1 MSKFQQF
8 AIIMSILSSSAYCLS
23 AQAGL
28 FSWIFGEKDNQKQAK
43 AVVISEQKHIIIHGE
58 QSADDEHNHSHDLPR
73 QVGTQA
79 DYQLWLNQS
88 AYNRQSATD
97 YQNFLVSQLGKDNV
111 PPMYELLTTARSW
124 QECGYEPYQ
133 VPPSHLWSQMI
144 PTVRLYN
151 ELRAKNILPPQTQI
165 RSVYRSPELNRCAG
179 GAAGS
184 KHMTNGAMDIWIPD
198 YEVNSWQ
205 FYQLQDKLCQFWIDS
220 GKAHEFGLGLYSTG
234 AIHLDTQGY
243 RKWGGQFSRTNS
255 PCRYIVPKPETLYID
270 GYGWAN

>member
-1 MSKFQQF
+1 MSKAQKF
-8 AIIMSILSSSAYCLS
+8 AVTTFLLSSSVFCLT

-28 FSWIFGEKDNQKQAK
+28 FSWIFGEKDKQQES
-43 AVVISEQKHIIIHGE
+43 VVISEQKHIIIHHEDGVE
-58 QSADDEHNHSHDLPR
+58 GEHNHSHELPR

-88 AYNRQSATD
+88 AYNRQTATD
-97 YQNFLVSQLGKDNV
+97 YQNFLISQLGKDNV
-111 PPMYELLTTARSW
+111 PPMHELLTTARSW

-151 ELRAKNILPPQTQI
+151 ELRAKDILPPQTQI

-184 KHMTNGAMDIWIPD
+184 KHITNGAMDIWIPN
-198 YEVNSWQ
+198 YEVGSWQ
-205 FYQLQDKLCQFWIDS
+205 FNQVQDRLCQFWIDN
-220 GKAHEFGLGLYSTG
+220 GKTLEFGLGLYSTG

-255 PCRYIVPKPETLYID
+255 PCRYVPPKPETLYID
-270 GYGWAN
+270 GYGWATN